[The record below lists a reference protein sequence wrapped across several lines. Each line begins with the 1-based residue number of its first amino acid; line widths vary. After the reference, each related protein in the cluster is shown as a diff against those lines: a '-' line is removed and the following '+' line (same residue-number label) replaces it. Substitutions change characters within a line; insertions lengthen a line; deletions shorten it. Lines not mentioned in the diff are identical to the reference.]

1 MTVLPN
7 TVSIISMPQI
17 NPQKKS
23 GRRLVPEA
31 RKTIALDAL
40 SGMGIAQAAKK
51 NAVCRNSVYAQKTKA
66 EAALE
71 AAFADT
77 TDATVLFYLPVSKH
91 FICQVVLREHKKV
104 GGIKPLRSPQ
114 CYLIET

>member
-1 MTVLPN
+1 M
-7 TVSIISMPQI
+7 SQI
-17 NPQKKS
+17 NFDKPPAF
-23 GRRLVPEA
+23 RLDPEA
-31 RKTIALDAL
+31 KKAIALDAL

-77 TDATVLFYLPVSKH
+77 IDATVLFT
-91 FICQVVLREHKKV
+91 
-104 GGIKPLRSPQ
+104 SPS
-114 CYLIET
+114 